1 MVESSD
7 PGPLPDPEELESEMQ
22 KLQAELEESK
32 H

>member
-1 MVESSD
+1 MVED
-7 PGPLPDPEELESEMQ
+7 QNDPLPDPEELESEMQ